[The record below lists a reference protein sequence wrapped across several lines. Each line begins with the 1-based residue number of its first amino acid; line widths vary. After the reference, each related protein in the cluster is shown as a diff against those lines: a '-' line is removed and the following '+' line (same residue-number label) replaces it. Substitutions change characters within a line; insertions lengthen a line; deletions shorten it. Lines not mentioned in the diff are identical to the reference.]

1 MSWNGDND
9 LIMLKKMAAEG
20 VMHQKLKSG
29 GRGAAW
35 QKVLDSVNPIE
46 RLKCQL
52 EVSWMDTISRQKN
65 LK

>member
-20 VMHQKLKSG
+20 VLHQKLKSG

-35 QKVLDSVNPIE
+35 QKVLDSVNP
-46 RLKCQL
+46 LKDL
-52 EVSWMDTISRQKN
+52 NVSSRSVGWIQYPGK
-65 LK
+65 KT